1 VTAVGPVRRP
11 RLGSPAHAAL
21 FGWQSRAECR
31 GEDLA
36 LFFDPDR
43 QAEAVEIC
51 GWCPVRDECLDWAI
65 GLNIGYGVY
74 GGMTADERKAER
86 RRRMRRAAGAE
97 VAS

>member
-1 VTAVGPVRRP
+1 MTAVGPVHRP
-11 RLGSPAHAAL
+11 RLGSPAHRAL
-21 FGWQSRAECR
+21 YGWQERAECR
-31 GEDLA
+31 GEELEM
-36 LFFDPDR
+36 FFSADHE
-43 QAEAVEIC
+43 AEAKAVC

-65 GLNIGYGVY
+65 ELNTSHGVY

>member
-1 VTAVGPVRRP
+1 VTIADPVRRP
-11 RLGSPAHAAL
+11 RPGGPAHAAL

-43 QAEAVEIC
+43 EAAAKEVC

-74 GGMTADERKAER
+74 GGLTGDERKAER